1 LRRKFEELRENLE
14 EFVQQDEYPML
25 VVGCLAEELAYV
37 LQFFKGLGEPHP
49 EHFLVFFPQPFHTPH
64 GYLDGVV
71 ESVRLQVEA
80 AGPLRAERGEPPF
93 PPLPPE
99 LDDTRQTP
107 EKRLFATLMYLRTL
121 LPNEEQHRVIVGLLP
136 LECTDRNAYIRLLG
150 SVMPVTEVPPW
161 MGALRIVAYDDRRE
175 RSLLEA
181 MRKNKVEKVVTF
193 EVDFS
198 TPALTDSLT
207 KDAAD
212 TTLPTMERMMAL
224 LQLAALDY
232 SYKRYQDAIDKYGV
246 LYTYFEGEA
255 LPAMQAMCLLGVGD
269 VMRAVG
275 NLKTAKE
282 TYQRGIA
289 LAMEHKALPPLLNL
303 LLSITDCCLELQHYP
318 DAASYAE
325 SGTKVAAGVLN
336 PYAYCDLHEK
346 WGQALVAQN
355 KLADGIAILEKARE
369 LCQMYEY
376 FHRWGSVLERKI
388 ALFRDAR
395 MSKELREAEDELR
408 GVRELE
414 RRGGSGGAAAHAHGG
429 H

>member
-1 LRRKFEELRENLE
+1 MRRKFEELRENLE

-49 EHFLVFFPQPFHTPH
+49 EHFLVFFPQPFHTAH

-71 ESVRLQVEA
+71 ESIRLQVEA
-80 AGPLRAERGEPPF
+80 AGPLRAETGAPPF

-99 LDDTRQTP
+99 LHDTRQTP
-107 EKRLFATLMYLRTL
+107 EKRLFAALMYLRTL
-121 LPNEEQHRVIVGLLP
+121 LPNEDEHRVIVGLLP
-136 LECTDRNAYIRLLG
+136 LECTDRAAYIRLLG
-150 SVMPVTEVPPW
+150 SVMPVSGVPAW

-175 RSLLEA
+175 RQLLDA
-181 MRKNKVEKVVTF
+181 MRANRVEKVLTF

-207 KDAAD
+207 RDAAD
-212 TTLPTMERMMAL
+212 PTLPTMERMMCL

-232 SYKRYQDAIDKYGV
+232 SYKRYQDAIDKYGA
-246 LYTYFEGEA
+246 LYTYFEAET

-289 LAMEHKALPPLLNL
+289 LAMESKALPPLLNL
-303 LLSITDCCLELQHYP
+303 LLSVTDCSLELQHYP
-318 DAASYAE
+318 DAASFAE

-355 KLADGIAILEKARE
+355 KLAEGIAKYGKARE
-369 LCQMYEY
+369 LCRKYEY
-376 FHRWGSVLERKI
+376 FHRWGSVLERM
-388 ALFRDAR
+388 ALLFRDAR
-395 MSKELREAEDELR
+395 MTKELREIEDELR

-414 RRGGSGGAAAHAHGG
+414 RGG
-429 H
+429 HAQGEARA

>member
-1 LRRKFEELRENLE
+1 MRRKFEELRENLE

-99 LDDTRQTP
+99 LHDTRQSA

-121 LPNEEQHRVIVGLLP
+121 LPNEDEHRVIVGLLP
-136 LECTDRNAYIRLLG
+136 LECTDRPAYIRLLG
-150 SVMPVTEVPPW
+150 SVMPVSDVPGW
-161 MGALRIVAYDDRRE
+161 MGALRIVAYDDRKQRQ
-175 RSLLEA
+175 LFDA
-181 MRKNKVEKVVTF
+181 MRANRVEKVLTF

-198 TPALTDSLT
+198 TPALTDSLS

-212 TTLPTMERMMAL
+212 PTLPTMERMMCL

-232 SYKRYQDAIDKYGV
+232 SYKRHQDAIDKYGV
-246 LYTYFEGEA
+246 LYTYFESEK

-289 LAMEHKALPPLLNL
+289 LAMEHQALAPLLNL
-303 LLSITDCCLELQHYP
+303 LLSVTDCSLELQHYP
-318 DAASYAE
+318 DAASFAE
-325 SGTKVAAGVLN
+325 SGTKVAAGVMN

-355 KLADGIAILEKARE
+355 KLAEGIAIYKKARE
-369 LCQMYEY
+369 LCKAYEY
-376 FHRWGSVLERKI
+376 HHRWGSVLERMA

-395 MSKELREAEDELR
+395 MTKELRETEEELR

-414 RRGGSGGAAAHAHGG
+414 RTGGHAHGEARA
-429 H
+429 